1 MTHAARIVLADC
13 QIALELLE
21 EQEDEGRW
29 RVHWVGAV
37 ALIRAVGHVLD
48 KVDGQMPAIKET
60 ARAAFRRWNSDDPAH
75 TIFREFIDAE
85 RNNILK
91 EYQSKVFPNSDVPVA
106 IMVTAVHPRTGETI
120 QVPLAEVIPDNL
132 YKPLVEGFGE
142 GEDAREV
149 YAEAIAWWGRELEEI
164 DRAPRTTI
172 GSLREL

>member
-1 MTHAARIVLADC
+1 
-13 QIALELLE
+13 
-21 EQEDEGRW
+21 
-29 RVHWVGAV
+29 
-37 ALIRAVGHVLD
+37 
-48 KVDGQMPAIKET
+48 
-60 ARAAFRRWNSDDPAH
+60 
-75 TIFREFIDAE
+75 
-85 RNNILK
+85 
-91 EYQSKVFPNSDVPVA
+91 
-106 IMVTAVHPRTGETI
+106 MVTAVHPRTGETI